1 MAKKIDIRYIAGFFD
16 GEGCITF
23 SQIMKYNPMM
33 KKRYP
38 CTTIRM
44 EATNTDFKIMRDVFS
59 YFKIGHLIKIKPRK
73 KGYKKQLRW
82 QLTHR
87 QAQKVI
93 KRLLPY
99 MREKNKIKQAKKVL
113 KYYEERDAA

>member
-1 MAKKIDIRYIAGFFD
+1 MKEISLPYVAGFFD

-23 SQIMKYNPMM
+23 SQIKKYNPVM

-44 EATNTDFKIMRDVFS
+44 ELTNTDMRIIKRIYKF
-59 YFKIGHLIKIKPRK
+59 FNIGHLIPIKPRK
-73 KGYKKQLRW
+73 EGYKPQLRW

-93 KRLLPY
+93 KKILPY
-99 MREKNKIKQAKKVL
+99 MFEKNKILKAKKVL
-113 KYYEERDAA
+113 RYYEKRDSNK

>member
-1 MAKKIDIRYIAGFFD
+1 MKKSRKIDIRYIAGFFD

-23 SQIMKYNPMM
+23 SKIMKYNPMM

-38 CTTIRM
+38 CTAIRM
-44 EATNTDFKIMRDVFS
+44 EVTNTDHIIIKDLHKFFN
-59 YFKIGHLIKIKPRK
+59 IGRLYKLKPRK
-73 KGYKKQLRW
+73 KRYKKQLRW

-87 QAQKVI
+87 QAEKVV

-99 MREKNKIKQAKKVL
+99 MREQNKIKQATKVL
-113 KYYEERDAA
+113 DYYEHK

>member
-1 MAKKIDIRYIAGFFD
+1 MKKSRKIDIRYIAGFFD

-23 SQIMKYNPMM
+23 SQSMKYNPMM

-44 EATNTDFKIMRDVFS
+44 EASNTDFNIIKDIHN
-59 YFKIGHLIKIKPRK
+59 YFDIGHIINLKPRK
-73 KGYKKQLRW
+73 KGYKRQLRW

-87 QAQKVI
+87 QAEKVI
-93 KRLLPY
+93 RKLLPY
-99 MREKNKIKQAKKVL
+99 MREKNKIKQATKVL
-113 KYYEERDAA
+113 DYYEHK

>member
-1 MAKKIDIRYIAGFFD
+1 MAKSKINLAYAAGFFD

-23 SQIMKYNPMM
+23 SKIMKYNPMM

-44 EATNTDFKIMRDVFS
+44 EVTNTDYTIVKDLRNFFD
-59 YFKIGHLIKIKPRK
+59 IGRLYKLKPRK

-87 QAQKVI
+87 QAEKVI
-93 KRLLPY
+93 KKMLPY
-99 MREKNKIKQAKKVL
+99 MREKNKIRQGKKVL
-113 KYYEERDAA
+113 DHYEKR

>member
-1 MAKKIDIRYIAGFFD
+1 MAKSKINLAYAAGFFD

-23 SQIMKYNPMM
+23 SKIMKYNPMM
-33 KKRYP
+33 KKRYL

-44 EATNTDFKIMRDVFS
+44 EATNTDFNIIKDIYN
-59 YFKIGHLIKIKPRK
+59 YFKIGHVINIKHRK

-87 QAQKVI
+87 QAEKVI
-93 KRLLPY
+93 KKMLPY
-99 MREKNKIKQAKKVL
+99 MREKNKIRQGKRVL
-113 KYYEERDAA
+113 DYYEKR

>member
-1 MAKKIDIRYIAGFFD
+1 MEKKIDIRYIAGFFD

-23 SQIMKYNPMM
+23 SKIMKYNPMM
-33 KKRYP
+33 KRRYP

-44 EATNTDFKIMRDVFS
+44 EATNTDFKIMRDIFN

-73 KGYKKQLRW
+73 KGYKKQLLW

-87 QAQKVI
+87 QAEKVI
-93 KRLLPY
+93 RRLLPH
-99 MREKNKIKQAKKVL
+99 MRESNKTKKARKVL
-113 KYYEERDAA
+113 NYYDKRDAA